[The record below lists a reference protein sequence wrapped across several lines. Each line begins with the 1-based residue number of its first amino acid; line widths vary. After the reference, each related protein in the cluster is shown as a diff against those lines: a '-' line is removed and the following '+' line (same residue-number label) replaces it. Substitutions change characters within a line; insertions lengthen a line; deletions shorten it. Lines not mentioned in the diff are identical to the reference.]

1 MIYLR
6 EADPPCKHLGH
17 PDQGDY
23 REMHNQM
30 NVEHVRTGARLLHS
44 SPSDQYR
51 TCDSESSQAGLKYVQ
66 VIFVFCV
73 IFFSK
78 SIRP

>member
-6 EADPPCKHLGH
+6 EADPPCRHLGH
-17 PDQGDY
+17 PDRGDY
-23 REMHNQM
+23 REMHNPKNGGRVQ
-30 NVEHVRTGARLLHS
+30 TGARLLHS

-66 VIFVFCV
+66 VIFAYWV
-73 IFFSK
+73 I
-78 SIRP
+78 